1 MALPWV
7 RLENNWYSN
16 PKFLMLVEDKGWRSI
31 AVYLAGLAWAGAQG
45 QDGYIP
51 KAALPM
57 IHGTVKEAHKLAEV
71 ALWIPAQGGWAIND
85 WAEYQPSTEENE
97 RRSQKA
103 RDAARIRWH
112 GKNGGGNASA

>member
-16 PKFLMLVEDKGWRSI
+16 PKFLMLAEDKAWRSI
-31 AVYLAGLAWAGAQG
+31 TVYLAALAWVGGQG

-57 IHGTVKEAHKLAEV
+57 VYGSVKEAHKLVEV
-71 ALWIPAQGGWAIND
+71 ALWVPAQGGWDIND
-85 WAEYQPSTEENE
+85 WADYQPTSMSQEQ
-97 RRSQKA
+97 RSQRA
-103 RDAARIRWH
+103 RDAALIRWA
-112 GKNGGGNASA
+112 KAK